1 MAAEVQVNFIRL
13 EIKTGYTMLDLA
25 RTERLLAE
33 RDAATKAIANAEK
46 ALACAKRF
54 MPALKNVG
62 TGTMGDLK
70 RGIDELE
77 NAIRQYDNDQ

>member
-1 MAAEVQVNFIRL
+1 MASDAELNFIRVD
-13 EIKTGYTMLDLA
+13 IKTGYTMLDLA

-33 RDAATKAIANAEK
+33 RDAATKAITNAEK

-62 TGTMGDLK
+62 TGTPASP
-70 RGIDELE
+70 R
-77 NAIRQYDNDQ
+77 RFR